1 MSAFELAAEL
11 GHEEV
16 LIAQDA
22 EAGLRVVIALHNTT
36 LGPAVGGT
44 RMRLYESLD
53 AAVVDAL
60 RLSCAMTYKAVLA
73 DVPRGGGKAVI
84 FGDPGHDKTRDL
96 LHAYAKLLDRLD
108 GRFHTGPDMG
118 IDARDAAVLAR
129 QTRHVTRSGP
139 DSPLDSSDLTA
150 LGVLESIRAAAG
162 FLGKEVDGLH
172 VALQGLGQVG
182 LPLARRLEAE
192 GVKLTLAD
200 VDAGRVDR
208 AAAEMS
214 CARVEPDEIYAVE
227 ADVFCPA
234 AAGGIIND
242 VTLPLLAAQA
252 IVGAAN
258 DQLAEPRHG
267 DELHERGI
275 AYAPDYVVNAGGLIS
290 LLFEIG
296 ETDEDGV
303 TERVRGIGIRV
314 AEILAR
320 AKEENIPPTRWA
332 DQLVEKRLDAV
343 RAERRESR
351 YNKAPDGWT
360 PALETW
366 GPTEEEGEDE

>member
-1 MSAFELAAEL
+1 MSAFELAEEL

-16 LIAQDA
+16 LIAQNA
-22 EAGLRVVIALHNTT
+22 EAGLRVVIAIHNTS

-44 RMRLYESLD
+44 RMRLYENFD

-60 RLSCAMTYKAVLA
+60 RLSRAMTYKAVLA

-84 FGDPGHDKTRDL
+84 FGDPARDKTRDL
-96 LHAYAKLLDRLD
+96 LQAYARLLDRLD

-118 IDARDAAVLAR
+118 IDGRDAAVLAR
-129 QTRHVTRSGP
+129 QTKHITHARP
-139 DSPLDSSDLTA
+139 DSAIDSSDLTA
-150 LGVLESIRAAAG
+150 LGVLESIRAVAG
-162 FLGKEVDGLH
+162 FLEKEMDGLH
-172 VALQGLGQVG
+172 IALQGLGQVG
-182 LPLARRLEAE
+182 LPLARRLDAE
-192 GVKLTLAD
+192 GVKLTLSD
-200 VDAGRVDR
+200 IDPGRVDR
-208 AAAEMS
+208 AAAEMQ
-214 CARVEPDEIYAVE
+214 CERVEPDEIYAVP
-227 ADVFCPA
+227 ADIFCPA

-242 VTLPLLAAQA
+242 DTLPRLAAKA

-258 DQLAEPRHG
+258 EQLAEPRHG
-267 DELHERGI
+267 DELHQRGI

-296 ETDEDGV
+296 EMDEDDV

-320 AKEENIPPTRWA
+320 AKEENVPPARWA
-332 DQLVEKRLDAV
+332 DRLVEKRLDAV

-351 YNKAPDGWT
+351 YQKAPAGWQ
-360 PALETW
+360 PDPETW
-366 GPTEEEGEDE
+366 GADE

>member
-1 MSAFELAAEL
+1 MSAFELAEEL

-16 LIAQDA
+16 LIAQDP
-22 EAGLRVVIALHNTT
+22 EAGLRVVIAIHNTT

-44 RMRLYESLD
+44 RMRLYESFD

-60 RLSCAMTYKAVLA
+60 RLSRAMTYKAVLA

-84 FGDPGHDKTRDL
+84 YGDPARDKTRDL
-96 LHAYAKLLDRLD
+96 LLAYARLLDRLD

-118 IDARDAAVLAR
+118 IDGRDAAVLAR
-129 QTRHVTRSGP
+129 QTKHVTHSRP
-139 DSPLDSSDLTA
+139 DSTVDSSDLTA
-150 LGVLESIRAAAG
+150 LGVLESIRATAG
-162 FLGKEVDGLH
+162 FLDKEMDGLH

-192 GVKLTLAD
+192 GVRLTLAD

-208 AAAEMS
+208 ATAEMQ
-214 CARVEPDEIYAVE
+214 CDRVEPDEIYAVE

-234 AAGGIIND
+234 AAGAIIND
-242 VTLPLLAAQA
+242 DTLPRLAARA

-258 DQLAEPRHG
+258 EQLAEPRHG
-267 DELHERGI
+267 DALHERGI

-320 AKEENIPPTRWA
+320 AKEEDIPPARWA
-332 DQLVEKRLDAV
+332 DKLVEKRLEAV

-351 YNKAPDGWT
+351 YNKAPDGWQ
-360 PALETW
+360 PAVETW
-366 GPTEEEGEDE
+366 GPTDEDEDE

>member
-1 MSAFELAAEL
+1 MSAFELAQEL

-22 EAGLRVVIALHNTT
+22 EAGLRVVIAVHDTT
-36 LGPAVGGT
+36 MGPAVGGT
-44 RMRLYESLD
+44 RMRLYESFD

-60 RLSCAMTYKAVLA
+60 RLSRAMTYKAVLA

-84 FGDPGHDKTRDL
+84 YADPGRDKTRDL
-96 LHAYAKLLDRLD
+96 LVAYAKLLDRLD

-118 IDARDAAVLAR
+118 INAQDAAVLAR
-129 QTRHVTRSGP
+129 RTRHVTHSRP
-139 DSPLDSSDLTA
+139 DATVDSSDLTA
-150 LGVLESIRAAAG
+150 LGVLESIRATAG
-162 FLGKEVDGLH
+162 FLEKEMDGLH

-192 GVKLTLAD
+192 GVRLTLAD

-208 AAAEMS
+208 ATAEMH
-214 CARVEPDEIYAVE
+214 CGRVEPDEIYAVE

-234 AAGGIIND
+234 AAGGVIND
-242 VTLPLLAAQA
+242 HTLPLLAARA

-258 DQLAEPRHG
+258 EQLAEPRHG
-267 DELHERGI
+267 DALHDRGI

-314 AEILAR
+314 AEVLAR
-320 AKEENIPPTRWA
+320 AKEEDVPPARWA
-332 DQLVEKRLDAV
+332 DKLVEKRLEAA

-351 YNKAPDGWT
+351 YNKAPDGWEPT
-360 PALETW
+360 RERW
-366 GPTEEEGEDE
+366 GAVEEEEDE